1 MTPEIITYSVI
12 AGLGV
17 IAGGF
22 LWYRGKRAEVLRV
35 ISRLVDLAEEKFGS
49 GTGEI
54 KYDFVIARIYPLL
67 PVAFRLI
74 VSPAKLDEW
83 LESAVRLLQRKIEEK
98 KANL

>member
-17 IAGGF
+17 VAGGF
-22 LWYRGKRAEVLRV
+22 LWYRGKRAEVLRA
-35 ISRLVDLAEEKFGS
+35 ISRLVELAEEKFGS

-54 KYDFVIARIYPLL
+54 KYDFVIAHIYPLL
-67 PVAFRLI
+67 PAVFRLI
-74 VSPAKLDEW
+74 VTPAQLDEW
-83 LESAVRLLQRKIEEK
+83 IESAVELLQRKIKEK